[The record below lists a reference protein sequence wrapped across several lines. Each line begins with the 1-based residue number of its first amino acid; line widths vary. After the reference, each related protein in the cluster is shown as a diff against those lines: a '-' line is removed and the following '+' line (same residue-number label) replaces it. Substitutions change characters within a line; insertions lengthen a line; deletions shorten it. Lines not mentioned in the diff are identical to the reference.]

1 MEKELIKTN
10 NNLKKKFGTCF
21 SVKFIVFIFFNK
33 EHMFLFFKIKF
44 SEKHKKWSFRWNSLF
59 LLKTMVTFFKT

>member
-1 MEKELIKTN
+1 
-10 NNLKKKFGTCF
+10 
-21 SVKFIVFIFFNK
+21 
-33 EHMFLFFKIKF
+33 MFLFFKIKF